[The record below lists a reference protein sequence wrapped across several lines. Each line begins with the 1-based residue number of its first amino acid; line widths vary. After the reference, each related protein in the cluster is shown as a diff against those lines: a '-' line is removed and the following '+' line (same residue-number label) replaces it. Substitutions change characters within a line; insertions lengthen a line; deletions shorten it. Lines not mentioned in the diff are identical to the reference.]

1 MPKKRPVKLNI
12 NLAEIAKVL
21 CPRCT
26 EKVKQLVGQ
35 KLAEQAMGE

>member
-1 MPKKRPVKLNI
+1 MPKKRQVKPNI

-35 KLAEQAMGE
+35 KLAEQAMRE